1 MDTDSHPRP
10 GHEPLPQP
18 RTDAHP
24 EPLPEPL
31 PLAGLTVVAVEQ
43 AVSAP
48 FATRQLADLGARV
61 IKVERPDGGDFARA
75 YDTAAHGL
83 ASHFVWANR
92 GKESLTLDLKDPRG
106 LEVLHRLLDG
116 ADVFVQNLAQG
127 AAARLGLDAATLCAR
142 YPRLIAVDVSGYGP
156 RGPYAHKR
164 AYDMLVQCEA
174 GLVSV
179 TGTPDE
185 PVKAGIPAADIAA
198 AMYAFSGVLAALV
211 RRGIT
216 GRGGPVE
223 VSMLDSLA
231 EWMGHPLHHTMH
243 GGEQPARTG
252 LAHAVIAPYDAYAT
266 ADGDRVLL
274 SVQNDRE
281 WRRLA
286 RQVLERPDLAED
298 PAFATNAARTRGR
311 GRTDAVVAG
320 ALALLGADE
329 AVRRLEAA
337 GIACARLNSVAQLAG
352 HPQLAARDRWREVD
366 SPVGPLRALLPP
378 IGLPGG
384 AAPRMGAV
392 PALGQHDEPLLRAL
406 GMTGA
411 QIAGLRR
418 DGVIAEGRGD
428 AGE

>member
-1 MDTDSHPRP
+1 MT
-10 GHEPLPQP
+10 
-18 RTDAHP
+18 T
-24 EPLPEPL
+24 EPL

-61 IKVERPDGGDFARA
+61 IKVERPDGGDFARG
-75 YDTAAHGL
+75 YDTAARGL

-92 GKESLTLDLKDPRG
+92 GKESLALDLKDPRG
-106 LEVLHRLLDG
+106 LEVLHALLAG

-127 AAARLGLDAATLCAR
+127 AAARLGIDAATLCAR
-142 YPRLIAVDVSGYGP
+142 YPRLVAVDVSGYG
-156 RGPYAHKR
+156 RGGPYAHKR

-179 TGTPDE
+179 TGTPE
-185 PVKAGIPAADIAA
+185 RPVKAGIPAADIAA
-198 AMYAFSGVLAALV
+198 AMYAFSGVLAALL
-211 RRGIT
+211 RRGTT

-223 VSMLDSLA
+223 ISMLESLA

-243 GGEQPARTG
+243 GGEQPVRTG

-286 RQVLERPDLAED
+286 REVLERPELADD
-298 PAFATNAARTRGR
+298 PRYATNAARTRGR
-311 GRTDAVVAG
+311 EDTDAVVAG
-320 ALALLGADE
+320 ALGKLGADE
-329 AVRRLEAA
+329 AVERLEAA
-337 GIACARLNSVAQLAG
+337 GIACARLNSVAQLAA

-366 SPVGPLRALLPP
+366 SPAGPLRALLPP

-384 AAPRMGAV
+384 AEARMGAV
-392 PALGQHDEPLLRAL
+392 PALGEHTDSLLRAL
-406 GMTGA
+406 GTSDER
-411 QIAGLRR
+411 IAELRG
-418 DGVIAEGRGD
+418 DGVIA
-428 AGE
+428 